1 MKNKNYDPMEFNNA
15 YNNTSGFDSD
25 PMCFNSELNKTT
37 SIVTPSTVVVETGKL
52 NLRKEPNFKS
62 TIICVLD
69 RGTELS
75 VIGDVEGFYEVKT
88 KSGIT
93 GYTSKNFVK

>member
-1 MKNKNYDPMEFNNA
+1 MNNKPYTNISRDYDH
-15 YNNTSGFDSD
+15 TSLESVSMTETNPFS
-25 PMCFNSELNKTT
+25 TA
-37 SIVTPSTVVVETGKL
+37 TPSTVVVETGKL
-52 NLRKEPNFKS
+52 NLRKESNFKS

-69 RGTELS
+69 KGTELT